1 MTKVN
6 PTSSP
11 AKPQTTEWYHGFD
24 WLRFLLISFVL
35 LMHLNFTQVMSGS
48 VEKVTVYDV
57 LQFNVFCMAVPGF
70 LLLSSFL
77 LVTHCQSWSAYAK
90 KIKGMVA
97 LYLFWV
103 SAWILVTKPAFEI
116 SLWGV
121 IEFFLRGGGWAYY
134 FFSAL
139 LINSFLTALFHRCS
153 TKVIWWGFACSI
165 LISLAVFHA
174 MAHHSHAWMGVA
186 TYWWPI
192 CFFPYFFCGDPCT
205 ALSIDS
211 GRKSAPLV
219 DHCDGT
225 RCGDIWLCHDRV
237 VILC

>member
-1 MTKVN
+1 MTKN
-6 PTSSP
+6 SNQNASAQPETLL
-11 AKPQTTEWYHGFD
+11 WYHGFD

-48 VEKVTVYDV
+48 VQEVTVYDV

-70 LLLSSFL
+70 LLLSSYL
-77 LVTHCQSWSAYAK
+77 LVTHCQSWAAYAK

-103 SAWILVTKPAFEI
+103 AAWILVTKPAFEK
-116 SLWGV
+116 SLWGL

-134 FFSAL
+134 FFSVL

-153 TKVIWWGFACSI
+153 TRVIWCGFVCSI
-165 LISLAVFHA
+165 IISQGVFHA
-174 MAHHSHAWMGVA
+174 MAHHSHAWKDIA

-192 CFFPYFFCGDPCT
+192 CFFPVSFVAILASRYQSF
-205 ALSIDS
+205 LSEN
-211 GRKSAPLV
+211 
-219 DHCDGT
+219 
-225 RCGDIWLCHDRV
+225 
-237 VILC
+237 